1 MSSARRA
8 HNLQLELGVDEM
20 EALAEVTEFGT
31 PVVEI
36 VQRLMAALLIGA
48 LVGWERERKRKPAG
62 LRTHMLVTLGSATFC
77 LMAFEVGADM
87 AHRYGDRGVDPMRV
101 LQGVVGGIGF
111 LGAGG
116 IVQSRGH
123 VEGVTTAAGIWIAGA
138 LGAACGVG
146 AYVLAALSAIL
157 TLVVLAVVGRFEHHA
172 RGAEK
177 GEEPP
182 ERSL

>member
-1 MSSARRA
+1 MD
-8 HNLQLELGVDEM
+8 NVD
-20 EALAEVTEFGT
+20 ALARVTEFGM

-36 VQRLMAALLIGA
+36 LQRLLAALLIGA
-48 LVGWERERKRKPAG
+48 LVGWERERKKKPAG

-87 AHRYGDRGVDPMRV
+87 ADRYGDRGVDPMRV

-146 AYVLAALSAIL
+146 AYVLAVLSAGL
-157 TLVVLAVVGRFEHHA
+157 TVVVLAVVGRFEHHVHND
-172 RGAEK
+172 EK
-177 GEEPP
+177 P
-182 ERSL
+182 EDPSKGSA